1 MSSTPRH
8 YFWISA
14 CLLGMAAFVFFCAGH
29 RVVHAANTSARQ
41 RGAYLFETAGCMRCH
56 SITGVGGVRAPDLGN
71 IGLKAKPGRIKKQIL
86 KGGLR
91 MPPFGKVLKKD
102 EINDLVAFL
111 TSCRTKT
118 APGCRQ
124 WMPPLPHKQAA
135 AQSDDQ

>member
-1 MSSTPRH
+1 MSTVPRR
-8 YFWISA
+8 YFWMGV
-14 CLLGMAAFVFFCAGH
+14 CLLAMAASVLFCADH
-29 RVVHAANTSARQ
+29 RVVHAANISARQ

-71 IGLKAKPGRIKKQIL
+71 IGLKANAGRIKKQIL
-86 KGGLR
+86 RGGLR

-102 EINDLVAFL
+102 QVDDLIEFL

-124 WMPPLPHKQAA
+124 WMPPLLQRQAK
-135 AQSDDQ
+135 AQSDPQ